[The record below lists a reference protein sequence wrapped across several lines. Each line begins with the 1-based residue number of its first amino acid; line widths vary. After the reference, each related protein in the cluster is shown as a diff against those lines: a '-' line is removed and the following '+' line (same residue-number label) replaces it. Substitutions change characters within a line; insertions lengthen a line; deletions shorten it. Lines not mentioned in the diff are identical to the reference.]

1 MNIIGLEKGVRGV
14 FGGETSESLLQRCGG
29 INLGNGGGGDE
40 SEKRLVL
47 EGTDWHKGQKC
58 ACVCVVNILCVRGEF
73 IYVC

>member
-47 EGTDWHKGQKC
+47 EGTDWLRGRSVR
-58 ACVCVVNILCVRGEF
+58 ACVCQHL
-73 IYVC
+73 VCAW